1 MQKTIPVDRWR
12 TIRWMR
18 RLLERT
24 GLGVDALAARLLKL
38 VDEDE
43 EILSLKSQLRMYLSG
58 KRTASIAVQGRSG
71 ASWVVL
77 ADRLSPGS
85 FWDFCDPL
93 FDLLEE
99 LYFWHQ
105 PQRAHERFLRRIQ
118 QEALVADRA
127 SGRREKAGWLIPRF
141 ETSWQKNYNRLRRI
155 RRAMVAID
163 DRNVACLFA
172 PMRRHEG
179 YLRSVRDPDTEGQF
193 VSFPPTLRDFSTCFA
208 LYLESI
214 ELADL
219 SRFRAFLPVLAATQC
234 AMNNEPSL
242 RPFANEVFALID
254 TEAPILDDFLQS
266 EGDTRIARTTAPM
279 DLEVFAAR
287 DEDVLQFA
295 LSCANLIDRLHGP
308 RAHFSI

>member
-1 MQKTIPVDRWR
+1 MQRTTPVDRWR
-12 TIRWMR
+12 TMRWMR

-43 EILSLKSQLRMYLSG
+43 DILSLKSQLRMYLSG
-58 KRTASIAVQGRSG
+58 KRTASIAVQGRNG

-127 SGRREKAGWLIPRF
+127 SARREKVGSLIPRF

-179 YLRSVRDPDTEGQF
+179 YLRSVKDPDTEGQI
-193 VSFPPTLRDFSTCFA
+193 VSLPPTLRDFSTCFA

-219 SRFRAFLPVLAATQC
+219 SRFRTFFPLLAATQC

-254 TEAPILDDFLQS
+254 TGAPMLDDFLQS
-266 EGDTRIARTTAPM
+266 EGDTRVARTTAPM
-279 DLEVFAAR
+279 DLEAFAAR
-287 DEDVLQFA
+287 DEDVIQFA
-295 LSCANLIDRLHGP
+295 LSCANLIDRLNGP
-308 RAHFSI
+308 RAHFAI

>member
-1 MQKTIPVDRWR
+1 
-12 TIRWMR
+12 MR

-43 EILSLKSQLRMYLSG
+43 DILSLKSQLRMYLSG

-163 DRNVACLFA
+163 DRNVECLFA
-172 PMRRHEG
+172 PMRRHQG
-179 YLRSVRDPDTEGQF
+179 YIRTVRDSEVEGRF
-193 VSFPPTLRDFSTCFA
+193 VSLPPTLRDFSTCFA

-219 SRFRAFLPVLAATQC
+219 SRFQTFWPVLSATKC
-234 AMNNEPSL
+234 ALSSELSL
-242 RPFANEVFALID
+242 RPIASEVLALID
-254 TEAPILDDFLQS
+254 TEAPMVDDFLQS

-279 DLEVFAAR
+279 DYEAFAAR
-287 DEDVLQFA
+287 DEDCRQLA
-295 LSCANLIDRLHGP
+295 LNCVNLIERLQGP
-308 RAHFSI
+308 MTSFLI